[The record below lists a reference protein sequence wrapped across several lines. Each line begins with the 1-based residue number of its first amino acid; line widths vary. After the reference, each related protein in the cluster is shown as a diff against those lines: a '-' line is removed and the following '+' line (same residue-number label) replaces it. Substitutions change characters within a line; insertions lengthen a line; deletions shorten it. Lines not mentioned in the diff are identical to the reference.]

1 MPTTDGPRAR
11 PPRDAATRADAT
23 TIRVMDGLRRVVR
36 ALGSS
41 ARGRTTRE
49 GPSGAQLFALRQIAD
64 AGSLTIGELAA
75 RTLSRQSAVSEVV
88 ARLVA
93 RRLVARRPSRRD
105 ARRIEL
111 TLTAQGRRSLG
122 GAAPTAQER
131 LAEGL
136 GRLPPRTRGALA
148 AALEAWL
155 REAGLAEVPATMFFE
170 GGRRTR
176 TAAPR
181 RGRRTA

>member
-1 MPTTDGPRAR
+1 
-11 PPRDAATRADAT
+11 
-23 TIRVMDGLRRVVR
+23 MDGLRRVVR

-41 ARGRTTRE
+41 ARGRTSRE

-64 AGSLTIGELAA
+64 AGPLAIGELAA

-93 RRLVARRPSRRD
+93 RGLVARRPGPHD

-111 TLTAQGRRSLG
+111 TLTAEGRRTVAR
-122 GAAPTAQER
+122 AAPTAQER
-131 LAEGL
+131 LAAGL
-136 GRLPPRTRGALA
+136 ARLPSRTRGALA
-148 AALEAWL
+148 DAFESWL
-155 REAGLAEVPATMFFE
+155 DEAGLAEVPATMFFE
-170 GGRRTR
+170 ERGAET
-176 TAAPR
+176 TAAATR

>member
-1 MPTTDGPRAR
+1 MPKTARAR
-11 PPRDAATRADAT
+11 APLEPPRADAST
-23 TIRVMDGLRRVVR
+23 VRVMDGLRRVVR

-41 ARGRTTRE
+41 ARGRTSRA

-64 AGSLTIGELAA
+64 AGSLTIGDLAA

-93 RRLVARRPSRRD
+93 RGLVVRRASELD

-111 TLTAQGRRSLG
+111 TITARGRRAAG
-122 GAAPTAQER
+122 RAAPTAQER
-131 LAEGL
+131 LVDGL
-136 GRLPPRTRGALA
+136 ARLPRGTREALA

-155 REAGLAEVPATMFFE
+155 AEAGLAEVPATMFFE
-170 GGRRTR
+170 ERATGMRRVR
-176 TAAPR
+176 PPR
-181 RGRRTA
+181 RAAAGR